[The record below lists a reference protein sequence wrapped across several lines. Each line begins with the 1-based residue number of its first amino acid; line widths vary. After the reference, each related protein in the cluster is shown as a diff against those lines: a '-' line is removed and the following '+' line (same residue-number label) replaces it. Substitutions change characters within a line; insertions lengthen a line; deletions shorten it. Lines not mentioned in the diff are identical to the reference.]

1 MEQKNQT
8 SPFLVKSIE
17 EDGVF
22 SGYASVFDCVDFQN
36 DQVMPGAFAGSL
48 ENWRSKNTWPKM
60 LWQHDYNHPIG
71 VWLDMQE
78 DDKGLLVKGRF
89 LLEVTKGREAYAL
102 LKNGV
107 TNGLSIGFSLERAI
121 KSPRGHQLL
130 QQINLHEVS
139 LVTYAANPKAKV
151 EWFKQK
157 NVIGI
162 EQRISL
168 IAKKLA
174 GIL

>member
-22 SGYASVFDCVDFQN
+22 SGYASVFDFVDFQN

-48 ENWRSKNTWPKM
+48 ENWRSQNTWPKM

-102 LKNGV
+102 LKNGI
-107 TNGLSIGFSLERAI
+107 TNGLSIGFSLERAA

-130 QQINLHEVS
+130 QKINLHDDLIEE
-139 LVTYAANPKAKV
+139 LKY
-151 EWFKQK
+151 F
-157 NVIGI
+157 GI
-162 EQRISL
+162 VRRC
-168 IAKKLA
+168 
-174 GIL
+174 

>member
-1 MEQKNQT
+1 
-8 SPFLVKSIE
+8 
-17 EDGVF
+17 
-22 SGYASVFDCVDFQN
+22 
-36 DQVMPGAFAGSL
+36 
-48 ENWRSKNTWPKM
+48 
-60 LWQHDYNHPIG
+60 
-71 VWLDMQE
+71 
-78 DDKGLLVKGRF
+78 